1 MGLAHQVDDEDHD
14 RSDSPQNQQMAEI
27 LKYQNSR
34 REIEMAEERGDRES
48 KRDYSQSQKELQLND
63 LLEENGGQSKDVKS
77 GCPSDWVARDDEADE
92 ALLFGMKG
100 SQNTFMLPLSKKCRT
115 PAAPTK
121 MQMLRKSKER
131 IEKEDELVT
140 EKPNSLRRSE
150 RLSNKQSHFMKSES
164 HYNV

>member
-1 MGLAHQVDDEDHD
+1 
-14 RSDSPQNQQMAEI
+14 
-27 LKYQNSR
+27 
-34 REIEMAEERGDRES
+34 
-48 KRDYSQSQKELQLND
+48 
-63 LLEENGGQSKDVKS
+63 
-77 GCPSDWVARDDEADE
+77 
-92 ALLFGMKG
+92 
-100 SQNTFMLPLSKKCRT
+100 MLPLSKKCRT